1 MMKENEAT
9 TAVQPPPGL
18 RFRIGIIIFVVG
30 FLSPLLIPVVAATG
44 LPTAWKAAISGVL
57 AVGIPE
63 VFSLVAIAVIGK
75 SGFKYLKERIF
86 AFFRK
91 YGPPDVVSGTRY
103 RIGLIMFLL
112 PLLFGWLAP
121 YLSNLIPFFKT
132 HCIALG
138 IIGDALFVLSLFVL
152 GGDFWD
158 KLRALF
164 IHGAKAKIP
173 VAEGPS
179 THSTGS
185 GQA

>member
-1 MMKENEAT
+1 MKEKETKEAVK
-9 TAVQPPPGL
+9 APPGW
-18 RFRIGIIIFVVG
+18 RFKIGIIIFVVG

-44 LPTAWKAAISGVL
+44 LPTTWKAAISGLL

-63 VFSLVAIAVIGK
+63 VFSLVAIAVVGK

-86 AFFRK
+86 AFFKK
-91 YGPPDVVSGTRY
+91 YGPPDVVSRTRY

-121 YLSNLIPFFKT
+121 YLSSLIPFLKT

-138 IIGDALFVLSLFVL
+138 IIGDALFVVSLFVL

-158 KLRALF
+158 KLRSLF

-173 VAEGPS
+173 VSEGM
-179 THSTGS
+179 
-185 GQA
+185 QQRA

>member
-1 MMKENEAT
+1 MKDNEKT
-9 TAVQPPPGL
+9 TAVKAPPGW

-30 FLSPLLIPVVAATG
+30 FLSPLLIPVIAAMG
-44 LPTAWKAAISGVL
+44 LPTAWKAAISGLL

-63 VFSLVAIAVIGK
+63 VFSLVAIAVVGK
-75 SGFKYLKERIF
+75 SGFKYLKGRIF
-86 AFFRK
+86 ALLRK
-91 YGPPDVVSGTRY
+91 YGPPDVVSRTRY
-103 RIGLIMFLL
+103 RIGLVMFLL

-121 YLSNLIPFFKT
+121 YLSSLIPFIKT

-138 IIGDALFVLSLFVL
+138 IIGDALFVVSLFVL

>member
-1 MMKENEAT
+1 MQDTPEKTEHA
-9 TAVQPPPGL
+9 PPPGW
-18 RFRIGIIIFVVG
+18 RFKIGIIIFVVG

-44 LPTAWKAAISGVL
+44 LPTTWKAAISGVL

-63 VFSLVAIAVIGK
+63 VFSLVGIAVVGK
-75 SGFKYLKERIF
+75 SGFKYLKQRIF
-86 AFFRK
+86 AFLRK
-91 YGPPDVVSGTRY
+91 YGPSDVVSRTRY

-121 YLSNLIPFFKT
+121 YLSSLIPFFKT

-138 IIGDALFVLSLFVL
+138 IIGDALFVVSLFVL

-164 IHGAKAKIP
+164 IYGAKAKIP
-173 VAEGPS
+173 IAKSKE
-179 THSTGS
+179 
-185 GQA
+185 QRA

>member
-1 MMKENEAT
+1 MKENEKT
-9 TAVQPPPGL
+9 TAVQSPPGW
-18 RFRIGIIIFVVG
+18 RFRMGIIIFVVG

-44 LPTAWKAAISGVL
+44 LPTTWKAAISGFL

-63 VFSLVAIAVIGK
+63 VFSLVAIAVLGK
-75 SGFKYLKERIF
+75 PGFKYLKEKIF
-86 AFFRK
+86 AFLRK
-91 YGPPDVVSGTRY
+91 YGPPDIVSRTRY
-103 RIGLIMFLL
+103 RIGLVMFLL

-138 IIGDALFVLSLFVL
+138 IVGDGLILVSLFVL

-164 IHGAKAKIP
+164 IYGARVQIP
-173 VAEGPS
+173 TA
-179 THSTGS
+179 
-185 GQA
+185 